1 MCCWLKYI
9 KPSIL
14 SPIPTLFRGSEFNCR
29 VLMEKSQLGHQRRKV
44 IMFMYLF
51 IVSEGSASTYENVKK
66 DCETKLFKA

>member
-1 MCCWLKYI
+1 
-9 KPSIL
+9 
-14 SPIPTLFRGSEFNCR
+14 
-29 VLMEKSQLGHQRRKV
+29 MEKSQLGHQRRKV